1 MFRIRRQEVLCSKTR
16 CSAWKKKFF
25 KLARIWD
32 LKEIKTPPQTLMYI
46 VQKIVGISKAK
57 KATKIPGHLFSS
69 KLRRTSE
76 CLKIKDFNPVL
87 LFGNFSRVE
96 KWMKRIQKLESW
108 SGVSNSSLSLMGV
121 VVLDKKAGWGC
132 QTGVKVFKDSNSIAV
147 KVTKW
152 HCAKLYNWPENPNPK
167 A

>member
-46 VQKIVGISKAK
+46 AQKIVGISKAK

-69 KLRRTSE
+69 KLRRTSVWKS
-76 CLKIKDFNPVL
+76 KILTLL

-121 VVLDKKAGWGC
+121 VVLDKKVGWGC

>member
-46 VQKIVGISKAK
+46 VNKKIVGISKAK

-69 KLRRTSE
+69 KLRRTSVWKS
-76 CLKIKDFNPVL
+76 KILTLL